1 MWVCATTPLCRVLSE
16 PGPHFAQA
24 ARPFRSPDSHSSPKH
39 ENTPTA
45 SLCQTPGGDRGPGP
59 HPQPRGPAGKLDSEK
74 FETGGLEKHCG
85 GGGGRGPWS
94 NSIHTRLQKP
104 KKASWSTGAG
114 KSIRGAQGVC
124 VAGAACASR
133 GVRAAAWPQGG
144 PEGCRV
150 GRKGLLGHMKQS
162 GPSFKHFSK
171 GVVLPVTPALTV
183 LPNGPESPLLPCGA
197 ALGVLTAE
205 HGFQEVG
212 QSLFPSWPRESSEL
226 TGSWAAGQQG
236 TARGLQGA

>member
-1 MWVCATTPLCRVLSE
+1 MKIHRLRPCVRHRVVTGDLGPTLSPE
-16 PGPHFAQA
+16 VQQGSWT
-24 ARPFRSPDSHSSPKH
+24 ARSLRQEDWRSI
-39 ENTPTA
+39 
-45 SLCQTPGGDRGPGP
+45 
-59 HPQPRGPAGKLDSEK
+59 AGV
-74 FETGGLEKHCG
+74 
-85 GGGGRGPWS
+85 GGRGPWS
-94 NSIHTRLQKP
+94 NSVHTRLQKP

-114 KSIRGAQGVC
+114 RSIRGAQGVC

-171 GVVLPVTPALTV
+171 GVVLPVTPALTL